1 MYFLS
6 SWTIDKTSTKAKG
19 DVGHLVRLPGCKKG
33 HRKFTLC
40 FWLLQIPKK
49 FLPGCD
55 SCFQTYLM
63 QEIQKYDLNWNST
76 SPFWA
81 TSYVALPIQPF
92 GQHFCGQCCS
102 ALKNGSLDFNL
113 SHTFRFLASSRFEN
127 NCHILVRI
135 FLVFA
140 LIKNS
145 GWVVKTSPETN
156 QFFILKILKASGFFS
171 FRLGFSVLFDLLN

>member
-1 MYFLS
+1 MILAHCNFVTKKSYL
-6 SWTIDKTSTKAKG
+6 ILNYCKT
-19 DVGHLVRLPGCKKG
+19 HNL
-33 HRKFTLC
+33 FTLC
-40 FWLLQIPKK
+40 FWLLQIPRK
-49 FLPGCD
+49 FLPGYD

-92 GQHFCGQCCS
+92 GQHFFGQCCS
-102 ALKNGSLDFNL
+102 ALKKGSSDFNL
-113 SHTFRFLASSRFEN
+113 SHIFGFLASSRFEN

-140 LIKNS
+140 VL
-145 GWVVKTSPETN
+145 KTT
-156 QFFILKILKASGFFS
+156 GC
-171 FRLGFSVLFDLLN
+171 